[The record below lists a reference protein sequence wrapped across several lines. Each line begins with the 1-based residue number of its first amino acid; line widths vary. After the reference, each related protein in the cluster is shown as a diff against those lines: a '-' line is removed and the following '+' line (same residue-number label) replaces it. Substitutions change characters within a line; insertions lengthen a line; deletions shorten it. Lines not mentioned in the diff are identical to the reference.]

1 MEKRAETLLYQA
13 AIACMPGYY
22 SCGSVVFERCS
33 VRPSDCDVNHLACL
47 WVNVA
52 AVDSHLEL
60 SLNGE
65 ALDKRTH
72 LNGY

>member
-1 MEKRAETLLYQA
+1 MA
-13 AIACMPGYY
+13 
-22 SCGSVVFERCS
+22 FERGS

-47 WVNVA
+47 LVNVA
-52 AVDSHLEL
+52 AVDCHLEL

-65 ALDKRTH
+65 APDKRTH